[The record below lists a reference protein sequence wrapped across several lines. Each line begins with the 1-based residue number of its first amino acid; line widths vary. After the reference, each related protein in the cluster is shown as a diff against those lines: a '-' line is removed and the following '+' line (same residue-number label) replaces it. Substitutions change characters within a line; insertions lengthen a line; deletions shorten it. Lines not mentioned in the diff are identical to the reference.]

1 MASWLKKIFIN
12 PEAAGGDYEE
22 GLIEDEDAE
31 YQPEEQ
37 TESMDAE
44 EGQLALDA
52 YQTKDDVVV
61 QSTIAGV
68 KPEDLEISL
77 SSNMVT
83 IQGERKRNEEVNQG
97 DYFYQECYWGGF
109 SRSLTLPVEVDV
121 DKAQAEIKDG
131 VLTLVLPKASRSKI
145 KKIKVRGEE

>member
-1 MASWLKKIFIN
+1 MAGWLKKIFIN
-12 PEAAGGDYEE
+12 PRPESDNYEE
-22 GLIEDEDAE
+22 TAIEDEDAE
-31 YQPEEQ
+31 YQPAEEL
-37 TESMDAE
+37 EEGDAE
-44 EGQLALDA
+44 EGELALDA

-68 KPEDLEISL
+68 KPEDLDITVG
-77 SSNMVT
+77 SNMVT
-83 IQGERKRNEEVNQG
+83 IQGERKRSEEINQG

-109 SRSLTLPVEVDV
+109 SRSLTLPVEVDA
-121 DKAQAEIKDG
+121 DRAQADIKDG

>member
-1 MASWLKKIFIN
+1 MAGRLKKNFIN
-12 PEAAGGDYEE
+12 PRPESDNYEE
-22 GLIEDEDAE
+22 TAIEDEDAE
-31 YQPEEQ
+31 YQPAEEL
-37 TESMDAE
+37 EEGDAE
-44 EGQLALDA
+44 EGELALDA

-68 KPEDLEISL
+68 KPEDLDITVG
-77 SSNMVT
+77 SNMVT
-83 IQGERKRNEEVNQG
+83 IQGERKRSEEINQG

>member
-12 PEAAGGDYEE
+12 SEAAGDDYQEELTGD
-22 GLIEDEDAE
+22 DEAE
-31 YQPEEQ
+31 YRPEE
-37 TESMDAE
+37 EAEGGDAE

-83 IQGERKRNEEVNQG
+83 IQGERKRSEEINQG